1 MKDWIVGIL
10 FGGFFGFTIAT
21 LAFLLELTTFG
32 EDSKHPLLNAVQLL
46 LIIVVGWVAWKAEGI
61 EAFVG
66 YILGSFYIVRIIV
79 FPAKT
84 KNRIQ

>member
-1 MKDWIVGIL
+1 MKEWIVGIL

-21 LAFLLELTTFG
+21 LAFLLGLTTFG
-32 EDSKHPLLNAVQLL
+32 DDSKHPLLQAIQLL
-46 LIIVVGWVAWKAEGI
+46 LIIFVGWLAWEAEGI

-84 KNRIQ
+84 QKRIK